1 MQRCST
7 LGHRCTLTIPH
18 PRITFSPIS
27 QKTCP
32 VTKFSSALH
41 TPPALLS
48 HITPSARPILRP
60 RACPRGRRAGSGPL
74 TKAQSDSYM
83 ASVLGRAAAGHPIE
97 GGRPP
102 RLQRGARSHL
112 LTAGPHTS
120 SVGRAHTFSQP
131 APTPPA
137 GGALWHTF
145 CAPQPTKIK
154 KLPPIRAAASTA
166 QISFIFT
173 AHHSICIFPL
183 QRRSRYCRRLRFLR

>member
-102 RLQRGARSHL
+102 HLQRGARSHL
-112 LTAGPHTS
+112 LTAGPHTPS
-120 SVGRAHTFSQP
+120 RGRALAHLLR
-131 APTPPA
+131 PTT
-137 GGALWHTF
+137 H
-145 CAPQPTKIK
+145 KNK
-154 KLPPIRAAASTA
+154 KAASHPGGSLHCTN
-166 QISFIFT
+166 II
-173 AHHSICIFPL
+173 HI
-183 QRRSRYCRRLRFLR
+183 YCSS